1 MCCWIY
7 IDDADSTETCLHRTE
22 TLFCIF
28 VLRELDIKNWSMFY
42 IELNVH
48 IARLYWLPLSL
59 HWCSI
64 GSKLHTGANV
74 STFEATCALGAPA
87 ISMFSHL
94 STTLTSSY
102 SSVLYWIFHTLLYV
116 YSATDVTIVPLSYIY
131 ISLLL
136 LRSVVSSALLI
147 GYVND
152 IIFVIVLAN
161 WKWKGFRRHQ
171 RNRWCMDQ
179 CVLCL

>member
-1 MCCWIY
+1 MTQTAPKLVCTELRPFSAFLFKGSLILKTDRC
-7 IDDADSTETCLHRTE
+7 STL
-22 TLFCIF
+22 
-28 VLRELDIKNWSMFY
+28 NSMFTSLGC
-42 IELNVH
+42 IHCLF
-48 IARLYWLPLSL
+48 SL